1 MTSTI
6 ALSGTSGDP
15 SRHLLARARTLSAV
29 QGGVLS
35 RHDAEK
41 VGLSKAQIV
50 TLLRRGAWT
59 SVHRGFFVP
68 SVAPDPGLLAARRV
82 LAALRH
88 RHGGRADLTAGARWV
103 AGRET
108 AAQVHGLPLIVAAP
122 PGVILL
128 DRDLSPLLAEHVIVV
143 HGVPVTSMARTV
155 ADLARKHGR
164 WQGIAAAD
172 KAIRLG
178 TPRDELRGAAEHGA
192 GWRGATAARLVA
204 EAARPKAESPL
215 ESVGRL
221 RIIELGY
228 PEPAL
233 QVDVS
238 GPLGYIGRVDHLWE
252 EPMVIAEADGLG
264 KYRGAYVSREE
275 EDPGD
280 IVAEEKLRE
289 DGLRDAGAE
298 VARYTWMMA
307 MRRPDQLDAR
317 LRNAFTRAARH
328 AA

>member
-6 ALSGTSGDP
+6 DHPVRPSDP
-15 SRHLLARARTLSAV
+15 ARLLLARARTLSADR
-29 QGGVLS
+29 GGVLS
-35 RHDAEK
+35 RRDAEA
-41 VGLSKAQIV
+41 VGLSPSQVV

-59 SVHRGFFVP
+59 RVHRGFFVP
-68 SVAPDPGLLAARRV
+68 GAAPDPELLAARRV

-88 RHGGRADLTAGARWV
+88 RHGDRADLTVGARWV

-128 DRDLSPLLAEHVIVV
+128 DRDLSPLLTEHVVVV

-172 KAIRLG
+172 RALRLG
-178 TPRDELRGAAEHGA
+178 ARRDELRGAAEHGA

-204 EAARPKAESPL
+204 EAARPKAESAL

-221 RIIELGY
+221 RIVELGY

-238 GPLGYIGRVDHLWE
+238 GPLGYVGRVDHLWE
-252 EPMVIAEADGLG
+252 EPLVIAEADGLG
-264 KYRGAYVSREE
+264 KYRGAYVPREE
-275 EDPGD
+275 KDPGD

-298 VARYTWMMA
+298 VARYTWAMA

-317 LRNAFTRAARH
+317 LRNAFTRGARRAA
-328 AA
+328 